1 MKLKFISN
9 ACCIVESNKGTKI
22 VSDPWLDDGV
32 FDGSWCH
39 FHKLKTSWDDLQ
51 CVDAVYVSH
60 VHPDHFDQRYFQ
72 FSKDIPI
79 IVLDHGMNFLHKK
92 LISMGYTNLIKIKNY
107 ESLSF
112 KDFKLSLFAPFAG
125 HNFFE
130 DNTKIGNLIDS
141 AIVYEADN
149 QAIFN
154 ANDNTPNHNSCLDL
168 KKHFGK
174 FDLCMMNYNSAG
186 PYPACF
192 NNLSQDE
199 KTEEHFKNLQRNVD
213 YLYENIKILN
223 PKYFLP
229 FAGAYVLGGKLS
241 YKNKYLGT
249 MSWDQCIKM
258 LNKKDNIHGTEY
270 IALNEGTSFD
280 LSTGRP
286 DAEYK
291 PINEEEVELYID
303 SKLSMLKYPYEL
315 DDMPDQSKLLD
326 DINDAILAMETRLKK
341 IKFVPD
347 MSVSIEVFNKEI
359 TIINASEAESNGI
372 LKCAMDPRLLRRIL
386 DKLSHWNNAEIGCH
400 IEFDRKPNYYSPDI
414 HTALQFFHL

>member
-1 MKLKFISN
+1 
-9 ACCIVESNKGTKI
+9 
-22 VSDPWLDDGV
+22 
-32 FDGSWCH
+32 
-39 FHKLKTSWDDLQ
+39 
-51 CVDAVYVSH
+51 
-60 VHPDHFDQRYFQ
+60 
-72 FSKDIPI
+72 
-79 IVLDHGMNFLHKK
+79 
-92 LISMGYTNLIKIKNY
+92 
-107 ESLSF
+107 
-112 KDFKLSLFAPFAG
+112 
-125 HNFFE
+125 
-130 DNTKIGNLIDS
+130 
-141 AIVYEADN
+141 
-149 QAIFN
+149 
-154 ANDNTPNHNSCLDL
+154 
-168 KKHFGK
+168 
-174 FDLCMMNYNSAG
+174 
-186 PYPACF
+186 
-192 NNLSQDE
+192 
-199 KTEEHFKNLQRNVD
+199 
-213 YLYENIKILN
+213 
-223 PKYFLP
+223 
-229 FAGAYVLGGKLS
+229 
-241 YKNKYLGT
+241 
-249 MSWDQCIKM
+249 M